1 MKKIVK
7 EILATLG
14 FTSLPYIYLYLY
26 MQSFKNYIYSLFKED
41 VVYTN
46 ANFSDQ
52 PILLLALFEKSYLRK
67 DIIRL
72 LEISKKVGLYVVAV
86 NTKKLTDN
94 NKAIYS
100 TLIDTYIEKYNYGRD
115 FGSYKTGFT
124 YIFNQGWNEKTK
136 RILMLN
142 DSVYY
147 DSDRVE
153 KFLLEMIETN
163 VEVLGATE
171 NVEINYHL
179 GSFAISFASNI
190 INNKYFKKYWKEYSP
205 SDVRPYVIKYGEM
218 GLSKVLQKIVSNDSE
233 IRSLYDAKKVRQFL
247 MESQENTNKYV
258 SFYRTSSLVDWPT
271 LSISD
276 LIESYM
282 DYTRVNHNLSKASSR
297 ENNSNIIKFQKTNES
312 SKYTYL
318 TNLNDISLVI
328 NKLDNK
334 SPDFVEKFYEYVVNN
349 SVENA
354 RFGSQIHQNNAC
366 FVFMGLPIVKLD
378 GIYRGM
384 FSEQDVT
391 NFSSLMSNEN
401 YIELVELLYKKTF
414 GGKTYTGWKNI
425 AFFRGLI

>member
-26 MQSFKNYIYSLFKED
+26 TQSFKNYIISLFKED

-46 ANFSDQ
+46 ANYNDQ

-94 NKAIYS
+94 NKAAHS
-100 TLIDTYIEKYNYGRD
+100 ALIDTYIEKYNYGRD

-142 DSVYY
+142 YSVYY

-153 KFLLEMIETN
+153 KFLLEMIGTN

-179 GSFAISFASNI
+179 GSFAISFSSKI
-190 INNKYFKKYWKEYSP
+190 INNKFFRKYWKEYSL

-218 GLSKVLQKIVSNDSE
+218 GLSKVLLKIVSNDSE
-233 IRSLYDAKKVRQFL
+233 IKSLYDAKKVRQFL
-247 MESQENTNKYV
+247 MESHENIDKYV
-258 SFYRTSSLVDWPT
+258 NFYRTSSLVDWPT
-271 LSISD
+271 LNISD
-276 LIESYM
+276 LIENYI
-282 DYTRVNHNLSKASSR
+282 DYKRVNHNPSKTSSR
-297 ENNSNIIKFQKTNES
+297 ENDSNIIKFHKSNES
-312 SKYTYL
+312 SKYSYL
-318 TNLNDISLVI
+318 TRLNDLSLVL

-334 SPDFVEKFYEYVVNN
+334 SHDFVEKFYEYVVDN

-366 FVFMGLPIVKLD
+366 FVLMGLPIVKLD

-384 FSEQDVT
+384 FSEQDIT
-391 NFSSLMSNEN
+391 NFKFLMAEEN
-401 YIELVELLYKKTF
+401 FSELVELLYKKTF
-414 GGKTYTGWKNI
+414 GGKTYIGWKNI
-425 AFFRGLI
+425 AFYRGLI